1 MSKSLKKTLLY
12 STIILIILTILHF
25 RLGLFN
31 RFNIITAYWDKWNGN
46 ERIIIYGELAPDDN
60 LKSDIAPQFGFN
72 YERHEDCTVT
82 IPFVS
87 GVKDYN
93 AVMASAISARLG
105 NDWNKILEKEIA
117 RAK

>member
-1 MSKSLKKTLLY
+1 MNTSLKKIFRLALL
-12 STIILIILTILHF
+12 SLIVFVLLHF
-25 RLGLFN
+25 HFGLFN
-31 RFNIITAYWDKWNGN
+31 RFNIITAHWDKWTGH

-60 LKSDIAPQFGFN
+60 LKSDIAPRFGFN

-105 NDWNKILEKEIA
+105 DDWNKILEKEIA
-117 RAK
+117 RTK